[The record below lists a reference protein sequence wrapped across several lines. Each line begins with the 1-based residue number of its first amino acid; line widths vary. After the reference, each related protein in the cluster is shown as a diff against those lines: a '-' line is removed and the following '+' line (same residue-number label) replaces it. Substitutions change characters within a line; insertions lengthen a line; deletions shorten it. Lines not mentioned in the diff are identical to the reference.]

1 MGTVVLVDGLTSC
14 HPRTNHLRAAHGK
27 TEGNQIQSLNHDDGL
42 CTTTPTLLLPHA
54 WPWAEQVQTVLG
66 EAESAPR
73 AENEGRDGR
82 EHKEEEDGAKSTERK
97 SSADE

>member
-1 MGTVVLVDGLTSC
+1 MLHTVKLKV
-14 HPRTNHLRAAHGK
+14 NK
-27 TEGNQIQSLNHDDGL
+27 FQSLNHDDGL

-66 EAESAPR
+66 EAESASR
-73 AENEGRDGR
+73 EEGEGRDSR
-82 EHKEEEDGAKSTERK
+82 EHEEEEDGAKSTERK